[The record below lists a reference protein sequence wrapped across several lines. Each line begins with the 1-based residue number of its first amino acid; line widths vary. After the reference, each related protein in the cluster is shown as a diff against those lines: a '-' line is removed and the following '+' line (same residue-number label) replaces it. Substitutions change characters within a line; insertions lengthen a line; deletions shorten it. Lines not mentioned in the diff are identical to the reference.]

1 LSYFLEQFK
10 KKKGIRRFI
19 GPKRIAFILLFA
31 LVAFWGWNAYKTGE
45 LSPEIFSTL
54 VQDYPL
60 GSVVL
65 FIAAYIAS
73 VIFLIP
79 TMPLNL
85 AAGFF
90 WGGILGGIYTSL
102 GVTLGSWFAFLIAR
116 WVIGQ
121 PLAQS
126 FDNGLAGKVRESF
139 DKNGW
144 KFVAFARINPIFPT
158 GPLNYLLG
166 LTSLKSVTFLWTTF
180 IFLIPPSVAVAYIGD
195 VLQTFSAQNEEVETI
210 IRKIVIAS
218 AAITIFVIFKYIG
231 SILSKKDKK

>member
-1 LSYFLEQFK
+1 MSYFLEQFK

-19 GPKRIAFILLFA
+19 GPKRIAFLLLFSF
-31 LVAFWGWNAYKTGE
+31 LGFWGWNSYTTGE
-45 LSPEIFSTL
+45 LSPDILSTL
-54 VQDYPL
+54 IQQYPFA
-60 GSVVL
+60 SVLL
-65 FIAAYIAS
+65 FICAYVAC

-79 TMPLNL
+79 TLPLNL

-90 WGGILGGIYTSL
+90 WGGILGGLYTSL
-102 GVTLGSWFAFLIAR
+102 GVTLGGWLAFLVAR

-126 FDNGLAGKVRESF
+126 FDNGLAGKVQASF

-166 LTSLKSVTFLWTTF
+166 LTSLQSVTFLWTTF
-180 IFLIPPSVAVAYIGD
+180 VFLIPPSVAVAYIGD
-195 VLQTFSAQNEEVETI
+195 VLQTFSAQDEGVEAI
-210 IRKIVIAS
+210 IRKVLIAS